1 MTTANIHYTSTH
13 NTKIHDI
20 VIIGAGPAGLTAA
33 IYAARANLYPL
44 VLEGEAGFGSDQPGG
59 QLMLTTDV
67 ENYPAFP
74 NGVLGPDL
82 MAKFRTQ
89 ALKFGAT
96 INTVKAS
103 KVDFSTSPHKIWT
116 ENDAENSAE
125 NNTEAYAEDNTET
138 HTESNSAGSNTA
150 GSNTEAQKSE
160 TPPTYLSHAVIIAT
174 GARSLMLQLDRE
186 IDFIGSGLSTCATCD
201 GFFFREREIAVVGGG
216 DSAMEEALFLT
227 RFASKVTVIH
237 RRDELRASKIM
248 QERALNN
255 NKIRFIWNTVV
266 EQYLGE
272 TSLSGLKLRNVLTGE
287 VSLLKVAGCFVAIGH
302 KPNTDLFKGQ
312 LQMKD
317 NGYLVTQ
324 PGSTKTSIA
333 GIFACGDVQDD
344 HYRQAI
350 TAAGSGCQAAMDAES
365 YIETK
370 LH

>member
-1 MTTANIHYTSTH
+1 MTKAN
-13 NTKIHDI
+13 IHDI

-33 IYAARANLYPL
+33 IYAARANLHPL
-44 VLEGEAGFGSDQPGG
+44 VLEGEAGFGSEQPGG

-82 MAKFRTQ
+82 MVKFRTQ

-103 KVDFSTSPHKIWT
+103 KVDFTASPHKIWIDSDADNWT
-116 ENDAENSAE
+116 ENNADNDTNSDTEHHAE
-125 NNTEAYAEDNTET
+125 NNTET
-138 HTESNSAGSNTA
+138 HKP
-150 GSNTEAQKSE
+150 Q

-174 GARSLMLQLDRE
+174 GARSLLLQLDRE
-186 IDFIGSGLSTCATCD
+186 IDLIGSGISTCATCD

-216 DSAMEEALFLT
+216 DSAMEEAIFLT

-255 NKIRFIWNTVV
+255 NKINFIWNTVV

-272 TSLSGLKLRNVLTGE
+272 PSLSGLKLRNVITDE
-287 VSLLKVAGCFVAIGH
+287 VSLLKVSGCFIAIGH
-302 KPNTDLFKGQ
+302 KPNTDMFKGQ

-317 NGYLVTQ
+317 NGYLITQ

-344 HYRQAI
+344 RYRQAI

-365 YIETK
+365 YIET
-370 LH
+370 LSL